1 MDTGR
6 IRRAAAAT
14 LLSCGLALGGFAATA
29 AAAPAHD
36 PGDGHDRGQ
45 GNGWS
50 WDAHISGWIR
60 DDHGGGWRWD
70 DHRDGRNDRNRD
82 DHHSDHSRD
91 HHHDGGRVWG
101 TVTSR
106 IELNVRDNPSLNA
119 GVVVA
124 LSPGS
129 RERIECRTHGSNV
142 NGTSTWYWLSN
153 ARGWVSAAYM
163 QASGDV
169 PNC

>member
-1 MDTGR
+1 MHTGR

-14 LLSCGLALGGFAATA
+14 LLSCGLAMGGFAAAA

-50 WDAHISGWIR
+50 WDTRISGWIR
-60 DDHGGGWRWD
+60 EDRGGGWRWD
-70 DHRDGRNDRNRD
+70 DHGD
-82 DHHSDHSRD
+82 DHHGDHHGD
-91 HHHDGGRVWG
+91 HHDGGRVWG

-106 IELNVRDNPSLNA
+106 IELNVRDNPSLKA

-129 RERIECRTHGSNV
+129 KDRIECRTHGSTV
-142 NGTSTWYWLSN
+142 EGTSTWYWLSH
-153 ARGWVSAAYM
+153 AHGWASAAYVR
-163 QASGDV
+163 AGGDV
-169 PNC
+169 PSC

>member
-1 MDTGR
+1 MHTGR

-14 LLSCGLALGGFAATA
+14 LLSCGLAMGGLATAA

-36 PGDGHDRGQ
+36 QGDGHDQ
-45 GNGWS
+45 GSGWS

-60 DDHGGGWRWD
+60 EDHGGGWRWD
-70 DHRDGRNDRNRD
+70 DHRDDHRWD
-82 DHHSDHSRD
+82 DHGGGRWD
-91 HHHDGGRVWG
+91 HHDGGRVWG

-106 IELNVRDNPSLNA
+106 IELNVRDDPSLNA

-129 RERIECRTHGSNV
+129 HHRIDCRTHGADV
-142 NGTSTWYWLSN
+142 NGDSTWYWLGGAN
-153 ARGWVSAAYM
+153 GWASAAYLR
-163 QASGDV
+163 ADGDV

>member
-1 MDTGR
+1 MHTGR

-14 LLSCGLALGGFAATA
+14 LLSCGLAMGGLATAA

-36 PGDGHDRGQ
+36 QGDGHDRGQ
-45 GNGWS
+45 GSGWS

-60 DDHGGGWRWD
+60 DDHNSGRDWGDHGGDWRWD
-70 DHRDGRNDRNRD
+70 DHRDHRDGRDRD
-82 DHHSDHSRD
+82 
-91 HHHDGGRVWG
+91 HHDGGRVWG

-129 RERIECRTHGSNV
+129 QDRIECRTHGSNV
-142 NGTSTWYWLSN
+142 NGTSTWYWLSG
-153 ARGWVSAAYM
+153 AQGWASAAFM

>member
-1 MDTGR
+1 MHTGR

-14 LLSCGLALGGFAATA
+14 LLSCGLAMGTFATAA

-36 PGDGHDRGQ
+36 QGDDHDRGQ
-45 GNGWS
+45 GSGWS

-60 DDHGGGWRWD
+60 EDHGGGWRWD
-70 DHRDGRNDRNRD
+70 DHRDGRNRD
-82 DHHSDHSRD
+82 DHNRDHSWD
-91 HHHDGGRVWG
+91 HHDGGRVWG

-119 GVVVA
+119 GVVVS

-129 RERIECRTHGSNV
+129 QHRIECRTHGSDV
-142 NGTSTWYWLSN
+142 NGNSTWYWLSG
-153 ARGWVSAAYM
+153 ARGWASAAFM
-163 QASGDV
+163 QANGDA
-169 PNC
+169 PKC

>member
-1 MDTGR
+1 MHTGR

-14 LLSCGLALGGFAATA
+14 LLSCGLAMGGLATA
-29 AAAPAHD
+29 AAAAPATD
-36 PGDGHDRGQ
+36 QGDGHDRGQ
-45 GNGWS
+45 GSGWS
-50 WDAHISGWIR
+50 WDVHISGWIR

-70 DHRDGRNDRNRD
+70 DHRDGRNWD
-82 DHHSDHSRD
+82 DHNGDHSWD
-91 HHHDGGRVWG
+91 HHDGGRVWG

-129 RERIECRTHGSNV
+129 QDRIECRTHGSNV
-142 NGTSTWYWLSN
+142 NGTSTWYWLSG
-153 ARGWVSAAYM
+153 AHGWASAAFM
-163 QASGDV
+163 QASGNV